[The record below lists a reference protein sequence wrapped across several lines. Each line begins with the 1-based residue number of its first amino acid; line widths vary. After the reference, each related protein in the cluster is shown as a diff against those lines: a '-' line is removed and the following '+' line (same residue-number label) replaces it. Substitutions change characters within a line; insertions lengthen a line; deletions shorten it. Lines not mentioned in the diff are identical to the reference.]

1 MSDRGP
7 WLKRRPRW
15 CLVVLAV
22 SMMGVGVGCG
32 SKVDTAIQTSKSQPE
47 ESQPEESQPVFAND
61 HKALLFQ
68 VDTFTQSLEDQPLYT
83 IIGTI
88 TKVRVKDI
96 SKTIRVK
103 NEATYITLSVEETS
117 PPELIDQL
125 SRDAQDFLRRTVK
138 GVDEHFAVGQRV
150 RIVTG
155 DVFDPRLLGIRE
167 ITSL

>member
-32 SKVDTAIQTSKSQPE
+32 SKVDTSIQTS
-47 ESQPEESQPVFAND
+47 ESQPVFVGGREAS
-61 HKALLFQ
+61 LLQ
-68 VDTFTQSLEDQPLYT
+68 VDTFTQTSESQPLYT

-88 TKVRVKDI
+88 TNVEIQDI

-103 NEATYITLSVEETS
+103 KESTYITLSIEETS
-117 PPELIDQL
+117 PPEIIDQL
-125 SRDAQDFLRRTVK
+125 SREAQEFTRRTVK

-150 RIVTG
+150 RIV
-155 DVFDPRLLGIRE
+155 VASVHYPSLLGIRE
-167 ITSL
+167 ITLL